1 MNVGNFVLRFVPRQ
15 IADRITAVPFA
26 RRLARGAFLVL
37 AGAMAARVLRML
49 ISIILARSIG
59 PTKYGELCIVSGSL
73 DLFAT
78 FAGFGLCL
86 RATKVI

>member
-1 MNVGNFVLRFVPRQ
+1 MNAGNFVLRFLPRQ

-26 RRLARGAFLVL
+26 GRLARGAFWVLV
-37 AGAMAARVLRML
+37 GAMTARLLRMP
-49 ISIILARSIG
+49 ISIILARLIG
-59 PTKYGELCIVSGSL
+59 PTKYGELCIVSGSI

-86 RATKVI
+86 MATKVI